1 MDNYDKIYEQYE
13 LCKSY
18 YLKIDRFYNQNFE
31 ISPKNEL
38 LVEKHFVD
46 ELSKLN
52 QEFRSSYINLHLM
65 IDNYSKQY
73 VKLNTDNVKLIKIEI
88 ERYKM
93 QIDSIVKLIERLT

>member
-18 YLKIDRFYNQNFE
+18 YLKIDKFYYQNFE

-38 LVEKHFVD
+38 MTEKHFID
-46 ELSKLN
+46 ELCRFN
-52 QEFRSSYINLHLM
+52 QEFRSCYINLHLV
-65 IDNYSKQY
+65 IDNYNKQLI
-73 VKLNTDNVKLIKIEI
+73 KLNTDNVKVIKAEI

-93 QIDSIVKLIERLT
+93 HLDNIVKLIANLT